1 VESFGVHERT
11 KEVIGQARADLE
23 VLRADMREHI
33 PEADLK
39 AADADLQNLEMR
51 YTMDQER
58 KVHET
63 ALSAGATAAVIP
75 FPVTRARAAEDTME
89 ATAEAPA
96 GQEEELGDNVE
107 LF

>member
-1 VESFGVHERT
+1 
-11 KEVIGQARADLE
+11 
-23 VLRADMREHI
+23 
-33 PEADLK
+33 
-39 AADADLQNLEMR
+39 
-51 YTMDQER
+51 MDQER

-75 FPVTRARAAEDTME
+75 FPVTRERANAAGGT
-89 ATAEAPA
+89 AVAAAEAPV